1 MKNINMKTLDA
12 LIRRV
17 EEGALLSNS
26 LSEEEYQM
34 IEEGLK
40 EMRFMYG
47 FDAMIK
53 RIKEGK

>member
-1 MKNINMKTLDA
+1 MTNINMNVLDA
-12 LIRRV
+12 LIARV
-17 EEGALLSNS
+17 EQGALLSNP
-26 LSEEEYQM
+26 LTEEEYQM

-53 RIKEGK
+53 RIKGEK